1 MSLYTLL
8 RCSNVVCDIL
18 DQTAAT
24 RYKPQACYGYMYKV
38 KRKPYKV
45 GGQVDDVSQLCV
57 RYGVYYMLLGEKPN
71 VAEYRRLLQKSLSTT
86 TLIMSRCE
94 YHCTPI
100 ATC

>member
-45 GGQVDDVSQLCV
+45 GGRVDDVSQLM
-57 RYGVYYMLLGEKPN
+57 RT
-71 VAEYRRLLQKSLSTT
+71 ARRIHVTG
-86 TLIMSRCE
+86 RE
-94 YHCTPI
+94 V
-100 ATC
+100 